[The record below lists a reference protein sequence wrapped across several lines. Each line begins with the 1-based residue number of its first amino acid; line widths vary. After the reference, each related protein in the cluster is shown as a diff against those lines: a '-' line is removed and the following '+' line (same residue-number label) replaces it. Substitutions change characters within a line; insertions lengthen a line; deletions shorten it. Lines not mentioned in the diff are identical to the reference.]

1 MNVDVEAIQKHWKSV
16 FTFLALFDLNITDF
30 QLVDSE

>member
-16 FTFLALFDLNITDF
+16 FTFLALFDLH
-30 QLVDSE
+30 VDYFKKHS